1 MIREIVH
8 SPLMLRIPSADA
20 TPDDVALG
28 QDLLDTLAAHAHEC
42 VGLAA
47 NMVGVRK
54 RVIAV
59 DDNGRPLLMFNPE
72 IVERAD
78 PYQTEE
84 ACLSLEGTRPTTRYR
99 RIKVTWTDAA
109 WRSHTQSFS
118 GFSAQIIQHEVDH
131 CNGVVI

>member
-8 SPLMLRIPSADA
+8 SPLMLRMPSADA
-20 TPDDVALG
+20 TPDDAALG

-59 DDNGRPLLMFNPE
+59 DDNGRALLMFNPA
-72 IVERAD
+72 IVEHAD
-78 PYQTEE
+78 PYQAEE
-84 ACLSLEGTRPTTRYR
+84 ACLSLEGTRPATRYR

-109 WRSHTQSFS
+109 WHTRTQSFS
-118 GFSAQIIQHEVDH
+118 GFTAQIIQHEIDH